1 MQRLIIISVIL
12 MALSAAGHLGAQT
25 ADKSQAA
32 TRRAAQ
38 DYIKHGLILAT
49 EGRPDAAVKSFEEAI
64 KLDPQSAEAHS
75 LLGSALAKAGNY
87 RRAEEELRKA
97 VELDPGYGE
106 GYYYLGIF
114 LEERGRKQEAEEA
127 FRRARQCAR

>member
-1 MQRLIIISVIL
+1 MKRLIVISAIL
-12 MALSAAGHLGAQT
+12 MALSAAGHLAAQT
-25 ADKSQAA
+25 ASPSQEA
-32 TRRAAQ
+32 TKRAAR

-49 EGRPDAAVKSFEEAI
+49 EGRPESAVKSFEEAI

-87 RRAEEELRKA
+87 RRAEEELKKA
-97 VELDPGYGE
+97 VELDPGYRE

-127 FRRARQCAR
+127 FRKARSAR